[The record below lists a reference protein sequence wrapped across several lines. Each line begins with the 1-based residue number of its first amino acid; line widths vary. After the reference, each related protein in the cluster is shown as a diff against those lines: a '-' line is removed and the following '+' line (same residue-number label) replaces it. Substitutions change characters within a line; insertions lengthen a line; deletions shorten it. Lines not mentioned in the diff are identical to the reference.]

1 MSNKTTG
8 KKKNRRRSIVRKMW
22 TCFAIFVGLLAL
34 LFVLIYNGVIGYMP
48 PIDQLKNP
56 TDKFAS
62 TIYSADG
69 VEMGR
74 YYRSRSNR
82 IYVDFDEMSPHL
94 TDALIA
100 TEDSR
105 FDEHS
110 GIDVKALARAVIKRI
125 IMGQKSAGGGST
137 ITQQLAKQLYSPESH
152 NIFERALKKPVEWVI
167 AVKLERYY
175 TKDEIIK
182 MYFNQFDF
190 LNNAVGI
197 KMASRV
203 YFDKEPK
210 DLNIQEAA
218 TLVGMC
224 KNPSYYNPVRY
235 TERTRQRRNVVFD

>member
-1 MSNKTTG
+1 MSEKTTG
-8 KKKNRRRSIVRKMW
+8 KKKNKRRSIVRKMW
-22 TCFAIFVGLLAL
+22 TWFAILVAL
-34 LFVLIYNGVIGYMP
+34 VVLMFVLIYNGVIGYMP

-110 GIDVKALARAVIKRI
+110 GIDV
-125 IMGQKSAGGGST
+125 
-137 ITQQLAKQLYSPESH
+137 
-152 NIFERALKKPVEWVI
+152 
-167 AVKLERYY
+167 
-175 TKDEIIK
+175 
-182 MYFNQFDF
+182 
-190 LNNAVGI
+190 
-197 KMASRV
+197 
-203 YFDKEPK
+203 
-210 DLNIQEAA
+210 
-218 TLVGMC
+218 
-224 KNPSYYNPVRY
+224 
-235 TERTRQRRNVVFD
+235 

>member
-1 MSNKTTG
+1 MNGKTNG
-8 KKKNRRRSIVRKMW
+8 KKKNKRRNIVRTMW
-22 TCFAIFVGLLAL
+22 TCFAIIVAL
-34 LFVLIYNGVIGYMP
+34 LVAMFVLIYNGVIGYMP

-105 FDEHS
+105 FYDHS
-110 GIDVKALARAVIKRI
+110 GVDLRAIGRAIVKRI

-167 AVKLERYY
+167 AVKLER
-175 TKDEIIK
+175 
-182 MYFNQFDF
+182 
-190 LNNAVGI
+190 
-197 KMASRV
+197 
-203 YFDKEPK
+203 
-210 DLNIQEAA
+210 
-218 TLVGMC
+218 
-224 KNPSYYNPVRY
+224 
-235 TERTRQRRNVVFD
+235 

>member
-1 MSNKTTG
+1 MSEKTTG
-8 KKKNRRRSIVRKMW
+8 KKKNKRRSIVRKMW
-22 TCFAIFVGLLAL
+22 TWFAILVGLLVL
-34 LFVLIYNGVIGYMP
+34 MFVLIYNGVIGYMP

-110 GIDVKALARAVIKRI
+110 GVDVKAIGRAIIKRI

-152 NIFERALKKPVEWVI
+152 NIFERALKKPVDPDLLH
-167 AVKLERYY
+167 AMQALYQLSY
-175 TKDEIIK
+175 
-182 MYFNQFDF
+182 N
-190 LNNAVGI
+190 
-197 KMASRV
+197 
-203 YFDKEPK
+203 PK
-210 DLNIQEAA
+210 DAHKYRMNSCTCQGQGTKKMKFFRCRLMLFLWSRI
-218 TLVGMC
+218 
-224 KNPSYYNPVRY
+224 R
-235 TERTRQRRNVVFD
+235 

>member
-1 MSNKTTG
+1 MSEKTTG
-8 KKKNRRRSIVRKMW
+8 KKNKRRSIVRKMW
-22 TCFAIFVGLLAL
+22 TAFAIFVALVTL

-105 FDEHS
+105 FDDHS
-110 GIDVKALARAVIKRI
+110 GIDVKAIGRAVIKRI
-125 IMGQKSAGGGST
+125 LMGQKSAGGGST
-137 ITQQLAKQLYSPESH
+137 ITQQLATSLSAH
-152 NIFERALKKPVEWVI
+152 CR
-167 AVKLERYY
+167 
-175 TKDEIIK
+175 
-182 MYFNQFDF
+182 
-190 LNNAVGI
+190 
-197 KMASRV
+197 
-203 YFDKEPK
+203 
-210 DLNIQEAA
+210 
-218 TLVGMC
+218 
-224 KNPSYYNPVRY
+224 NPSSGSL
-235 TERTRQRRNVVFD
+235 Q